1 MYILGVQCISN
12 DSSAALIKD
21 GKVLF
26 AIEEERL
33 SGVKHTTEFPLQA
46 VRSCLSFAGIT
57 IDDVDVVCLS
67 HDVAKHIKMKLI
79 NHWLSY
85 FPRANERMVGEFDT
99 VKRLLNLEQ
108 EVREK
113 LQFKGK
119 IFFCRH
125 HLAHMASA
133 YYLSTFKESALFSI
147 DGVGDI
153 ESSMIGYAT
162 GNTIKIFEDSS
173 VNWPHSIGSLYTS
186 ITHYLGFLP
195 HCDEGKVMGLAS
207 YGNPKKYKK
216 LFEKIVTLKPHGK
229 FEINLDYFNYPFIR
243 RSHVSQKFIDAFG
256 PVRVSKSEITQNH
269 MDIAAGLQYI
279 TEETMLHV
287 AKYLRK
293 KTGSKNLSLAGGVAL
308 NCVANGRVLKEAG
321 FKNIFIQPAAGD
333 AGIAIGSALFYYY
346 QHKPK
351 AKRFTM
357 DHAYLGNEYSDAEIE
372 KALTKNKLKFEKL
385 AKHDTYEKASCI
397 IAGGGILGW
406 FNGRME
412 FGPRALG
419 NRSIITAPFPAEMKD
434 ILNSRVKH
442 RESFRPFAPIVRL
455 QDCGEYFDHTHESPF
470 MLLTYNVKK
479 DKQTVVPAIT
489 HVDGTARVQTITKQ
503 QNEDIYNLIS
513 TFKKQTGVGVIL
525 NTSFNIMGQPII
537 YHPDQA
543 IECFRTTGIDCL
555 IFNGAYIVEKNNQKE
570 WKKKS

>member
-21 GKVLF
+21 GKVIF

-33 SGVKHTTEFPLQA
+33 SGVKHTTEFPLAA
-46 VRSCLSFAGIT
+46 VWSCLSFAGIT
-57 IDDVDVVCLS
+57 MNDIDAICLS
-67 HDVAKHIKMKLI
+67 HDVQKHIRLKLI
-79 NHWLSY
+79 NHWLTY
-85 FPRANERMVGEFDT
+85 FPKANERMAGEFDT
-99 VKRLLNLEQ
+99 VKRLLNLEK

-113 LQFKGK
+113 LHFHGK

-153 ESSMIGYAT
+153 ESSMIGYAK
-162 GNTIKIFEDSS
+162 GNKITVFEDSS

-216 LFEKIVTLKPHGK
+216 LFEKIVTLKPQGK

-243 RSHVSQKFIDAFG
+243 RSHVSQKFINAAG
-256 PVRVSKSEITQNH
+256 PARVPKSEITQNH

-287 AKYLRK
+287 AKYVRK
-293 KTGSKNLSLAGGVAL
+293 KTGSENLSLAGGVAL
-308 NCVANGRVLKEAG
+308 NCVANGRILKEAG
-321 FKNIFIQPAAGD
+321 FKRIFIQPAAGD
-333 AGIAIGSALFYYY
+333 NGIAIGSALFYYY
-346 QHKPK
+346 QHNPR
-351 AKRFTM
+351 AKRFVM
-357 DHAYLGNEYSDAEIE
+357 DHAFLGNEYSNDEIE
-372 KALTKNKLKFEKL
+372 KILKRNRLKFVKLTKK
-385 AKHDTYEKASCI
+385 AAQEKA
-397 IAGGGILGW
+397 ARLLTAGGILGW

-419 NRSIITAPFPAEMKD
+419 NRSIITAPFPAEIKD

-455 QDCGEYFDHTHESPF
+455 EECGEYFDHTHESPF
-470 MLLTYNVKK
+470 MLLTYNVNK
-479 DKQTVVPAIT
+479 DKQRVVPAIT
-489 HVDGTARVQTITKQ
+489 HVDGTARVQTITKE
-503 QNEDIYNLIS
+503 QNEDIYNLIGA
-513 TFKKQTGVGVIL
+513 FKKQSGVGVIL
-525 NTSFNIMGQPII
+525 NTSFNIMGQPIV

-543 IECFRTTGIDCL
+543 IECFKTTGIDCL
-555 IFNGAYIVEKNNQKE
+555 IFNGMYVIE
-570 WKKKS
+570 KKKKK